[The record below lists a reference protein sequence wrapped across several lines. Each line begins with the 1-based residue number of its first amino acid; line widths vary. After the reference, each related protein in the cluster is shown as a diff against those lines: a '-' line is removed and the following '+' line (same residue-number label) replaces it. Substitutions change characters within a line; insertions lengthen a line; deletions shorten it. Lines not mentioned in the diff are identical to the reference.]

1 MWRNV
6 GIERDGDKLRD
17 ALEMIDFW
25 GRYCLDKTFD
35 DPDGWR
41 IQGMLAAARLVVRG
55 ALAREESRGTH
66 RRSDNQKAED
76 RFKVRFAWRQGRA
89 EPELLPICRSM
100 PDDVAPSRANTNAAA
115 ISE

>member
-6 GIERDGDKLRD
+6 GIERDGGKLGD

-41 IQGMLAAARLVVRG
+41 IQGMLAAARLIVRG
-55 ALAREESRGTH
+55 AMVRTESRGTH
-66 RRSDNQKAED
+66 RRSDHPGRNRGFE
-76 RFKVRFAWRQGRA
+76 VRFAWRRGRV
-89 EPELLPICRSM
+89 EPEVLP
-100 PDDVAPSRANTNAAA
+100 VARLASDEANATTVGDGAV
-115 ISE
+115 ER